1 MLSVKFDASA
11 LDRTFEGM
19 NAAIQGAI
27 RPAAAAGAKVFYDE
41 VKLRAGKNDK
51 GTGDGTL
58 AASIYQKFIPELSLE
73 GHRARYHISWR
84 KGTSKAAIK
93 KRRDG
98 ALDGLPIA
106 YHGALIE
113 YGWIQRYK
121 PYEQNGVW
129 YTAVRPEM
137 RGQPKPKGRA
147 SQAVKDKYYV
157 LRDTPIQHAPRS
169 FLRGSFEA
177 KKAEA
182 ITAVQSELYK
192 RIANNFV

>member
-1 MLSVKFDASA
+1 MLSVKFDANA

-19 NAAIQGAI
+19 TGAIEAAI

-41 VKLRAGKNDK
+41 VKLRAAKNDK
-51 GTGDGTL
+51 GTGNGRL
-58 AASIYQKFIPELSLE
+58 AASIYRKYVPEASVD
-73 GHRARYHISWR
+73 GKRATYYISWR
-84 KGTSKAAIK
+84 KGTSKQANADRK
-93 KRRDG
+93 AGK
-98 ALDGLPIA
+98 AGLPTA
-106 YHGALIE
+106 FHGQLIE
-113 YGWIQRYK
+113 YGWVQRYK
-121 PYEQNGVW
+121 TYEENGVW

-137 RGQPKPKGRA
+137 RGQPKPKRSA
-147 SQAVKDKYYV
+147 PQSVKDKYYV

-169 FLRGSFEA
+169 FLRGSYEA

>member
-1 MLSVKFDASA
+1 MLSVKFDSAA

-51 GTGDGTL
+51 GTGNGTL

-84 KGTSKAAIK
+84 KGTSKQANADRK
-93 KRRDG
+93 AGK
-98 ALDGLPIA
+98 AGLPIA

-113 YGWIQRYK
+113 YGWVQRYK
-121 PYEQNGVW
+121 TYEENGVW

-137 RGQPKPKGRA
+137 RGQPKPKRSA
-147 SQAVKDKYYV
+147 PQSVKDKYYV

-169 FLRGSFEA
+169 FLRGSYEA

-182 ITAVQSELYK
+182 VAAVQSELYK